1 MGGSR
6 KPRPD
11 NLLHLDLTVI
21 CEMEIS
27 VPSDMPA
34 ILVAAEN
41 ANKFLYS

>member
-11 NLLHLDLTVI
+11 NLLHSDTAVII

-34 ILVAAEN
+34 ILVAAEIQQVLV
-41 ANKFLYS
+41 F